1 MFYNNG
7 MHYKSHNS
15 VTNAYST
22 ILILASF
29 ILLQSNE
36 NNTWHYFHDP
46 PYISR
51 YTKHKNEGNFFITLK
66 IRLNIFDSQIKSC
79 PILLNYLT
87 TIPT

>member
-1 MFYNNG
+1 

-15 VTNAYST
+15 ITNAYST
-22 ILILASF
+22 ILILVSF
-29 ILLQSNE
+29 ISLQSDE
-36 NNTWHYFHDP
+36 NNTRHYFHDP

-51 YTKHKNEGNFFITLK
+51 YTKHKDEEKFFITLK
-66 IRLNIFDSQIKSC
+66 TQLNIFQSQIKSC